1 MRTKKLISIIISA
14 VMMLSVM
21 IVTCACSPK
30 EHIILTYKEAYDNG
44 YINLDD
50 WKNIVDYCSIN
61 IKMLYHKD
69 SYISDADYRDDYEK
83 LPKIKEDE
91 LQIIRKVV
99 SDEYK
104 DYFDYVS
111 ERDNVEKKEI
121 FDSYL
126 TFGYCGEYN
135 GNFAFLLK
143 INEQY
148 GNTSNNSLNIEGITI
163 DMWHYGMIY
172 ICCSQ

>member
-1 MRTKKLISIIISA
+1 MKTKKLVSIIISA
-14 VMMLSVM
+14 IMMLSVTVAM
-21 IVTCACSPK
+21 CACSPK
-30 EHIILTYKEAYDNG
+30 EHIVLTYKEAYDNG

-61 IKMLYHKD
+61 IKILYHKD
-69 SYISDADYRDDYEK
+69 SYNSDADYKDDHEK

-91 LQIIRKVV
+91 LQIIRKAV
-99 SDEYK
+99 SNE
-104 DYFDYVS
+104 YFDYVS
-111 ERDNVEKKEI
+111 ERNNVEREEI

-148 GNTSNNSLNIEGITI
+148 GDTGNNPLNIEGISI

-172 ICCSQ
+172 ICCYK